1 MYDPVVNKKEPKAN
15 PLQEP
20 DSALSSVLDEV
31 EDDFRLTIYKMN
43 GVQKSVGGNSY
54 ALQPQL
60 DAYSML
66 GRGTVGGD
74 YAAQALDRVLRPLG
88 LPDADAM
95 VSRFPRY

>member
-1 MYDPVVNKKEPKAN
+1 M
-15 PLQEP
+15 
-20 DSALSSVLDEV
+20 LDEV

-43 GVQKSVGGNSY
+43 GAQGAKGY
-54 ALQPQL
+54 APDPRF

-66 GRGTVGGD
+66 GRGTVRGE

-88 LPDADAM
+88 LPDTDDM